1 MNIYNSNN
9 ISNREFGYIGPI
21 TGYGVYKLEKEEN
34 INAYEIL
41 FFCGL

>member
-34 INAYEIL
+34 INAYESL
-41 FFCGL
+41 FFYGL

>member
-9 ISNREFGYIGPI
+9 ISNREFGSIGPI
-21 TGYGVYKLEKEEN
+21 TGYGEYQLEKEEN
-34 INAYEIL
+34 INTHESL